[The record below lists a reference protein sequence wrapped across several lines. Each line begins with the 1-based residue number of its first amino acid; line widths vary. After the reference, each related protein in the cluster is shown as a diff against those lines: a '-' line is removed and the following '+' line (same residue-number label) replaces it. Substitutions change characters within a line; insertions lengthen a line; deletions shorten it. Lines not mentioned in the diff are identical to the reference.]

1 MIIADTGLHTF
12 GWFKR
17 IPNLTSRLG
26 NTFLFRRSVVNGEA
40 FKGSATVF
48 KPDQKANSL
57 AKNMF
62 PIICVCVVNDLFV
75 EAQTEWEG
83 ALSNVSFCSQFQ
95 GGHPEPAGVP
105 SLPQL

>member
-1 MIIADTGLHTF
+1 M
-12 GWFKR
+12 
-17 IPNLTSRLG
+17 
-26 NTFLFRRSVVNGEA
+26 VNGEA

-75 EAQTEWEG
+75 EAQTEGED
-83 ALSNVSFCSQFQ
+83 ASSNVSLCSQFQ
-95 GGHPEPAGVP
+95 EGRPEPAGVP
-105 SLPQL
+105 SLPRL

>member
-1 MIIADTGLHTF
+1 M
-12 GWFKR
+12 
-17 IPNLTSRLG
+17 
-26 NTFLFRRSVVNGEA
+26 VNGEA

-62 PIICVCVVNDLFV
+62 PIICVCVVNDLFA
-75 EAQTEWEG
+75 EAQTGWEG
-83 ALSNVSFCSQFQ
+83 ASSNVRLCSQFQ
-95 GGHPEPAGVP
+95 EGHPEPVEVL